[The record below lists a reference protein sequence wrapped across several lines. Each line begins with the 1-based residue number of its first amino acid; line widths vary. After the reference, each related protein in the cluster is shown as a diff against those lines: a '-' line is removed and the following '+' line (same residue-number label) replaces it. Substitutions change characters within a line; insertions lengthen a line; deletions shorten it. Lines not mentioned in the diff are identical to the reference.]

1 MVFFWKIY
9 QNKKEILIKFLL
21 LIILKKIID
30 YNLKMVLNIC
40 SILNVQSDN
49 QLLSLS
55 DDLMKNVNSNLDYI
69 RQVIKEI
76 NIIIQIR
83 NKTDIVLE

>member
-1 MVFFWKIY
+1 
-9 QNKKEILIKFLL
+9 
-21 LIILKKIID
+21 
-30 YNLKMVLNIC
+30 MVLNIC